1 MIPAPTPNEVAAPAP
16 AENKPSPAEL
26 WSRYASAGPG
36 DSSEED
42 LIKKYLPLVKT
53 VVGRLAMT
61 LPSHVDGD
69 DMYSAGLVGLLNAL
83 RQYNPQIGTAFEPY
97 ARVRI
102 RGAVLDELRRM
113 DWAPRSVHAKAR
125 QVQRAMETLEQ
136 RHGRIA
142 TDEEIAVALKLS
154 LTDYHELLVEIRPA
168 TFICLDTANSTDA
181 EGEQT
186 EHESLRDPRQESP
199 LELTSQAELAGLIA
213 ERIEQLPDLYR
224 KIIAM
229 YYYEDMRVCEIARA
243 CGFCEA
249 HICQTHTKAILAIRS
264 FVEQHEAAA
273 RQPSAILRP

>member
-1 MIPAPTPNEVAAPAP
+1 MIPGPTPQEP
-16 AENKPSPAEL
+16 ENKPSPAEL
-26 WSRYASAGPG
+26 WSRYSSAGPG

-42 LIKKYLPLVKT
+42 LVKKYLPLVRT

-61 LPSHVDGD
+61 LPSHVDAD
-69 DMYSAGLVGLLNAL
+69 DLYSAGLVGLLNAL
-83 RQYNPQIGTAFEPY
+83 RQYNPEMGTAFEPY

-125 QVQRAMETLEQ
+125 QVQRAMESLEQ
-136 RHGRIA
+136 RHGRIP
-142 TDEEIAVALKLS
+142 TDEETAAALKLS
-154 LTDYHELLVEIRPA
+154 LADYHALLAEIRPA

-181 EGEQT
+181 EGEQM

-199 LELTSQAELAGLIA
+199 LEQTSQAELAALIA
-213 ERIEQLPDLYR
+213 GRIEQLPDLYR

-273 RQPSAILRP
+273 RKPPAILCP